1 MNDEKC
7 LGYVQIVDLGN
18 LANQQSK
25 EGGTHLRIRAHENS
39 LNIIELNNDGSIL
52 ATSSERGT
60 LIRLFETTKGT
71 ALQELRRGSDRVNLF
86 SLSFSFND
94 NWLACIGDSG
104 TLHIFSVNCGK
115 KEQIENG
122 QAGAKKP
129 VKATNSKNNKSLFG
143 KLGFG
148 AIFPYF
154 DSEFSFAHFKNNN
167 FDCQTKAIFLDN
179 KEDKVLLLSY
189 KGDGCKLEFD
199 HNYGGECQK
208 PQTTKNLLNPKE

>member
-18 LANQQSK
+18 LTSQQNK
-25 EGGTHLRIRAHENS
+25 EAGSLRIRAHENS

-71 ALQELRRGSDRVNLF
+71 PLQELRRGSDRVNLF

-104 TLHIFSVNCGK
+104 TLHIFSVNAGK
-115 KEQIENG
+115 KEQIDSA
-122 QAGAKKP
+122 QAGAKKV
-129 VKATNSKNNKSLFG
+129 VKNTSSKNNKSLFG

-148 AIFPYF
+148 AIFSYF

-189 KGDGCKLEFD
+189 KGDCCKLDFD
-199 HNYGGECQK
+199 HNYGGECSK
-208 PQTTKNLLNPKE
+208 PQTTKNLLSAKD